1 MTVAVQGSGQGVHRA
16 LYGGLH
22 RGLQRWRGA
31 RTGSLVLAC
40 LLVGAL
46 LAQQAEAAE
55 RCAEEAAEYLE
66 ELPLAEGEIKSVRL
80 MEKTNIADD
89 FGPEIFG
96 VDAWVR
102 LNSCSGW
109 LVLNMS
115 RGCFLRQAYTRGD
128 CQIEGL
134 AKY

>member
-1 MTVAVQGSGQGVHRA
+1 MTVAVQGSDQRLDQGP
-16 LYGGLH
+16 
-22 RGLQRWRGA
+22 QRWRGP
-31 RTGSLVLAC
+31 RTGPLLLAC
-40 LLVGAL
+40 LLITAL
-46 LAQQAEAAE
+46 LTQQAQAAE

-66 ELPLAEGEIKSVRL
+66 ELPLAEGEVKSVRL
-80 MEKTNIADD
+80 MEKINIADD

-115 RGCFLRQAYTRGD
+115 KGCFLRQAYTRGD
-128 CQIEGL
+128 CKVEGL